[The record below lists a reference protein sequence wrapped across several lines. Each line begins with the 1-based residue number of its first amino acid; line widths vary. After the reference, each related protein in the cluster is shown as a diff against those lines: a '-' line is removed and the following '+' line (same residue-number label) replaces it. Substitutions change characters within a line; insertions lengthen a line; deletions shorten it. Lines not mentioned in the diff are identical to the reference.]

1 MRCVIMKKAYIL
13 IGSALAV
20 LLVLVG
26 CAENGENENLSAHQ
40 SSCPYIEGYL
50 ESIQY
55 KLAMNAEELNVDAIE
70 VHVETGNVWVG
81 VSDDSEETMAKIED
95 VIGEEAMGYCRFGK
109 GTSWPD

>member
-1 MRCVIMKKAYIL
+1 MKKAYIL
-13 IGSALAV
+13 IGSALAA
-20 LLVLVG
+20 LLVLVSCSKSG
-26 CAENGENENLSAHQ
+26 ENENENLSAHQ
-40 SSCPYIEGYL
+40 SSCPYFEGYL
-50 ESIQY
+50 EFIAY
-55 KLAMNAEELNVDAIE
+55 KLAMNAEELTITSME